1 MKIKYGMILAAGLG
15 KRLNPITLK
24 TPKPLIKI
32 GNKNLLERSID
43 LLIVHGVEKIVINV
57 HHLADKIKDFI
68 HQKKYKIK
76 IIISEEKNSL
86 LDTGGG
92 VFQAT
97 SSFKEPFIVINPDT
111 LWSKIYSEN
120 LKDLEDLYFKKEKS
134 CLLLVNKKFS
144 FDNTFK
150 GDFNLNKNL
159 VSRDERNE
167 LIFTG
172 LQILDRSVFNSVK
185 SKIFSMNEIWDDLIK
200 TKSLF
205 GIESKKKF
213 YHLNTKEIYDKISN
227 LTITD

>member
-32 GNKNLLERSID
+32 GNKNLLERAID
-43 LLIVHGVEKIVINV
+43 LLIVHGVEEIVINV
-57 HHLADKIKDFI
+57 HYLADKIKDFI

-159 VSRDERNE
+159 VSRDEINE